1 METTVV
7 VIPTAG
13 ISDWDSFHSVF
24 SDALGFPA
32 YYGRNMDAWIDC
44 MSYVDDPHA
53 GMIAAPVAKGSMMTL
68 RIDDAADFQR
78 RCPEQSRALIECTA
92 FVNYRRIEAGREP
105 VLTLLLG
112 GWFKR

>member
-1 METTVV
+1 
-7 VIPTAG
+7 
-13 ISDWDSFHSVF
+13 
-24 SDALGFPA
+24 
-32 YYGRNMDAWIDC
+32 MDAWIDC